1 MEIVKML
8 TALTLCA
15 TMSAAA
21 GVGAMPAD
29 TFEAAEIE
37 VETAEAA
44 VVMNTATVNGVTW
57 YLVENE
63 ACLRAIGVGEYGL
76 DKNYM
81 QNADI
86 AMSKTEWTPIGTESN
101 PFTGQYNGNGYEIKG
116 LTMTSPTV
124 KIIGFFG
131 FAGNAQLYNITL
143 RDLDIETAGGQGKSV
158 GAICARATDC
168 NIHSNKAY
176 SIYDETVASGSRGG
190 CQY

>member
-1 MEIVKML
+1 MAIVKML

-15 TMSAAA
+15 AMFVSAK
-21 GVGAMPAD
+21 VGTISTGTA
-29 TFEAAEIE
+29 EAAELE
-37 VETAEAA
+37 AETAEATVA
-44 VVMNTATVNGVTW
+44 MNTVTVKGVTW
-57 YLVENE
+57 YLVESESN
-63 ACLRAIGVGEYGL
+63 LRAVGTGEYGL

-86 AMSKTEWTPIGTESN
+86 TMSKTEWVPIGTESN

-124 KIIGFFG
+124 KIIGLFG

-158 GAICARATDC
+158 GAICARATGC
-168 NIHSNKAY
+168 NIHSNEVY
-176 SIYDETVASGSRGG
+176 SIYD
-190 CQY
+190 

>member
-44 VVMNTATVNGVTW
+44 VVMDTATVKGVTW
-57 YLVENE
+57 YLVESE
-63 ACLRAIGVGEYGL
+63 AHLRAIGTGEYGL
-76 DKNYM
+76 DRNYM

-86 AMSKTEWTPIGTESN
+86 TLSRTEWEPIGTETD
-101 PFTGQYNGNGYEIKG
+101 PFTGQYNGNGYEVRG

-124 KIIGFFG
+124 KTVGFFG
-131 FAGNAQLYNITL
+131 FAENAQLCNITL

-158 GAICARATDC
+158 GAVCARATNC
-168 NIHSNKAY
+168 NIHSNEVY
-176 SIYDETVASGSRGG
+176 SIYD
-190 CQY
+190 